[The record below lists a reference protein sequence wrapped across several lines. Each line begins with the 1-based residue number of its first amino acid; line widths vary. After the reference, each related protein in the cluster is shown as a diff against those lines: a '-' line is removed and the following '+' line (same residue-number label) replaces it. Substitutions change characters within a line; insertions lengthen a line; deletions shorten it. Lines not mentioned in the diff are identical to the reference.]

1 MRLTALLLLLFGC
14 FDQVGAYGGD
24 DGLRGSTQQQTREIS
39 DEQMDRKLYNMMMPG
54 ARVSAMDRDGAI
66 CSAEQI
72 SDQNAAIN
80 ATVIKYYYAIE
91 SSTNVTTDNAEG
103 RSIIR
108 MLEDKLFRAIRP
120 AILWCYFDESPSQR
134 NLLDIGRLSSSQDVL
149 DVSGP
154 EKRDTLRKLTLEQAR
169 RLSIVSLS
177 SSPEDEEIT
186 SCK

>member
-1 MRLTALLLLLFGC
+1 MRLTALVLLLFGY
-14 FDQVGAYGGD
+14 FDPVGAYGGD
-24 DGLRGSTQQQTREIS
+24 DGLRGSTQQQTGEII

-72 SDQNAAIN
+72 SGQNATIN

-91 SSTNVTTDNAEG
+91 SSTNFTTDNAEG
-103 RSIIR
+103 RSVIR

-134 NLLDIGRLSSSQDVL
+134 NLLDIGRLSSSQGML
-149 DVSGP
+149 DVGDF
-154 EKRDTLRKLTLEQAR
+154 EQRDTLRKLTLEQAR
-169 RLSIVSLS
+169 RLSIVSFS